1 MASESALDATRRFVR
16 EHERGLIVAW
26 IAFMAIVLSVGF
38 VWGIVF
44 RGAERVV
51 DAFEARWPARVEHG
65 AQLLAQGHSKE
76 AADYL
81 EALDAKFPAQSVKH
95 RFDRERERLLTL
107 LAQSYVSIDKKKKA
121 LATCERL
128 VAFDPRN
135 WRNHFTQAQT
145 ALAFSEGGVAKSALD
160 DVLAIHP
167 LHLPSV
173 EARIKLAYDGS
184 LYAEIPPLWR
194 AYVEAFRLAD
204 VEFTFGGAHVALEVP
219 SDGLPHRFAVPFA
232 AAAGLHGPAQ
242 LSTHGWSIDIR
253 DIAFCSA
260 LRVGVEGTP
269 QFQSLAPAAWSV
281 IEAKE
286 LAPGRIA
293 ATSVKSSLTR
303 EVDGP
308 AEGVAQA
315 AFEITAYKACSESL
329 WIMVEQSYKNRLL
342 WDELESMRARTRIGG
357 SLEAGSLYED

>member
-26 IAFMAIVLSVGF
+26 IAFMAIVLGVGF

-51 DAFEARWPARVEHG
+51 DAFEGRWPARVEHG
-65 AQLLAQGHSKE
+65 AELLTQGHPKQ

-107 LAQSYVSIDKKKKA
+107 LAQSYVAIDKKKKA
-121 LATCERL
+121 LETSERL

-145 ALAFSEGGVAKSALD
+145 ALAFGEGGVAKSAFD
-160 DVLAIHP
+160 HVLAIHP

-204 VEFTFGGAHVALEVP
+204 VDFTFGAAHAALEVP
-219 SDGLPHRFAVPFA
+219 SDGLPHRFALAFVA
-232 AAAGLHGPAQ
+232 AANSYGQAQ
-242 LSTHGWSIDIR
+242 LLTHGWSIDIR

-260 LRVGVEGTP
+260 MRVGVEGTP
-269 QFQSLAPAAWSV
+269 QFQSLAPSAWSV
-281 IEAKE
+281 VDAKD
-286 LAPGRIA
+286 LAPGRIS
-293 ATSVKSSLTR
+293 ATGVKSSLTR
-303 EVDGP
+303 DIDGP
-308 AEGVAQA
+308 ADGIAQA
-315 AFEITAYKACSESL
+315 AFEITAYKACTKSL
-329 WIMVEQSYKNRLL
+329 WEMVEQSYKNRLL